1 MGFRLVPTS
10 MTLDDLERRNSPYF
24 GGGGWWRQSHL
35 ANSAQT
41 ATQQA
46 RRRPWRRQVQG
57 ASLDILPVI
66 QLKYRVMYMYRRLGR
81 TCTLQQIR
89 RHINDSS
96 CSSSTSPKFK
106 LQLCRCYN
114 WSLLETLT
122 VHGWTSRCLPVRF
135 VFCFILYNRFILE
148 LYTRISIWFKF

>member
-1 MGFRLVPTS
+1 MVKDVHVYFRHFS
-10 MTLDDLERRNSPYF
+10 
-24 GGGGWWRQSHL
+24 SHL
-35 ANSAQT
+35 LYKDRVCCLQ
-41 ATQQA
+41 
-46 RRRPWRRQVQG
+46 
-57 ASLDILPVI
+57 LDMSVNITRELETTRWLKLQWIYTVLKRCTVI